1 MSNTGTSRLPVRA
14 YLDALEHT
22 LRLGNATEPSYYPHL
37 QAFLQ
42 ALAPDITATTNPK
55 RIACGAPDFAISHS
69 DHPWPSHKR
78 LYRGQGARC
87 LTGHAIEKSDQLQ
100 RYLTLPNL
108 LLTDFLTFRW
118 YVDGELRQEVRLG
131 QLDTAGRL
139 RPARVAEREQAS
151 RATTRLPR
159 PCAGA
164 GQRCGVSWRKRLAR
178 LTHLIRDTIIRALE
192 RDDASDLLRDLR
204 QAFEQTLVPD
214 QSAEE
219 FADMFA
225 QTLAYGLFAAR
236 CNHSAPA
243 PFQRLSAAAEI
254 PKTNPFLPPALR
266 HDYRHRVGR

>member
-1 MSNTGTSRLPVRA
+1 MPSLAQTTHGPVTSGYIEAKEPGVS
-14 YLDALEHT
+14 LD
-22 LRLGNATEPSYYPHL
+22 R
-37 QAFLQ
+37 
-42 ALAPDITATTNPK
+42 
-55 RIACGAPDFAISHS
+55 
-69 DHPWPSHKR
+69 
-78 LYRGQGARC
+78 
-87 LTGHAIEKSDQLQ
+87 IEKSDQLQ

-131 QLDTAGRL
+131 QAGRR
-139 RPARVAEREQAS
+139 RPATPGTCS
-151 RATTRLPR
+151 R
-159 PCAGA
+159 AGA
-164 GQRCGVSWRKRLAR
+164 GQQSYCAPSSPMRRSRSTMRVSWRKRLAR

-236 CNHSAPA
+236 CNHTAPA
-243 PFQRLSAAAEI
+243 PFRRSRCRRG
-254 PKTNPFLPPALR
+254 NPQDQPLPTPALR
-266 HDYRHRVGR
+266 HHHRPGLGR